1 MMKSLWRL
9 ACFLKSGRQLTCLR
23 SWSFM
28 ISKFV
33 NSSINEMSLNLLI
46 LQSSIS
52 FKFFRSA
59 NSCKLLFEFQRSA
72 NFSKFIL
79 YKNEKSVSLIPLKDN
94 DLSLG
99 SWLMLSIFFLAFF
112 PSHSVC
118 KFLYFKSQVQSNLIP
133 GPIVSAMMESSSSS
147 VSYTHLTLP
156 TTPYV

>member
-1 MMKSLWRL
+1 
-9 ACFLKSGRQLTCLR
+9 
-23 SWSFM
+23 M

-52 FKFFRSA
+52 FKLFRAA

-99 SWLMLSIFFLAFF
+99 SWLTELFIW
-112 PSHSVC
+112 
-118 KFLYFKSQVQSNLIP
+118 KTEKSKEYTPRKNFGSYLNLIVNTWGCELLIYRRYSRKNP
-133 GPIVSAMMESSSSS
+133 
-147 VSYTHLTLP
+147 TCLRLP
-156 TTPYV
+156 LYWICGM